1 MTKSQLRIFFIEMQ
15 RELEHKRALNQQH
28 YQNKIAR
35 IERIARGAKAQV
47 EEERRNKE
55 HEIKQRAKKIRSK
68 RKFPFIL
75 FCC

>member
-1 MTKSQLRIFFIEMQ
+1 MELR
-15 RELEHKRALNQQH
+15 RTLNQKH

-35 IERIARGAKAQV
+35 IERIAGGARAQA

-55 HEIKQRAKKIRSK
+55 AQIKEKAKMIRSRGK
-68 RKFPFIL
+68 APGKYC